1 MKILITG
8 ACGFAGRHLI
18 KYLHNGFYKLL
29 CGADDDKAGNSK
41 LPQITSVDISD
52 YKSIENLKAG
62 CMENAESSG
71 ILKGIDFIRADISED
86 GVIQEIVSKIKP
98 DRIYHLAGQPSVG
111 YSWKEPVKTFEINVI
126 AGIKLFEAAKMHCP
140 GCRILVACT
149 AEEYAP
155 VFGDAD
161 SAIREDFPVNPS
173 NPYAISKAA
182 IDFFASTYQKAY
194 GMQVF
199 VSRSFNHIGPGQ
211 SESFVTADFAK
222 QIAEIEAGRRPAEIF
237 TGNLDTYRDFLD
249 VRDAVRAYCYITEY
263 GRAGEPYNVCSGKK
277 IRISEILEIM
287 LSLSSAGNIKITV
300 DEKKLRPVDIK
311 SIYGSN
317 SKIKEHTGWE
327 PKYNI
332 KDTLKDTL
340 DWWRERSKSK

>member
-29 CGADDDKAGNSK
+29 CGADDSKAGNSK
-41 LPQITSVDISD
+41 LPEITSVDISD
-52 YKSIENLKAG
+52 YKPIGNLKAG
-62 CMENAESSG
+62 CTEDAGSSG

-86 GVIQEIVSKIKP
+86 GVIGEIVRKIKP

-126 AGIKLFEAAKMHCP
+126 AGIKLLEAVKIHCP

-155 VFGDAD
+155 VFGDED
-161 SAIREDFPVNPS
+161 SAIREDFPINPS

-287 LSLSSAGNIKITV
+287 LSLSSTGNIKITV

-311 SIYGSN
+311 SVYGSN